1 VSEKVGI
8 KLTAQLQ
15 SAVQSMGGGFF
26 IGTGGV
32 SAGVSSFSS
41 LMQFGLGTGLVFKL
55 GGTSPAPAPMR
66 AR

>member
-1 VSEKVGI
+1 
-8 KLTAQLQ
+8 LQ